1 MQKQTPP
8 DPVGVLVDFLVMITA
23 AVVAL
28 GWIRGWFGGGGL
40 LADLRSK
47 ARRKSKPREPFTSLA
62 EVERSIRQEG
72 LESCSLILAVDFTR
86 SNEFTGE
93 VSFGGHSLH
102 DTSRPDTPNP
112 YQRVI
117 SIIGRTL
124 AHFDDDGI
132 IPAFGFGAPPRA
144 PRADPSR
151 QKPLPEHNPAP
162 STASLRRARS
172 IRSWRCAAG
181 DIQTRASRCF
191 PFFPDRDC
199 LGLDEVLER
208 YSEIAAGVQMSGPTN
223 FAPAIR
229 EAVRRVRE
237 TDNAFHV
244 LIIVADGQER
254 LYIAPQLYTAPSPAA
269 ARPPRNLTATPRAA
283 GRPGR
288 RDRCGDRRGSGGAPP
303 PPFPSRTNWTRLV
316 PPSVL
321 TGHISDRGSGGAP
334 PYPPL
339 ASRRRFPRLLSTD
352 THPGVH
358 GRVWVL
364 TTDAPYPQVP
374 LAIVCVGV
382 GDGPWDLMH
391 EFDDGPPPQI
401 NNTRRR

>member
-8 DPVGVLVDFLVMITA
+8 DPVGVLVDFIVMITA

-144 PRADPSR
+144 PRRSQPPD
-151 QKPLPEHNPAP
+151 HYP
-162 STASLRRARS
+162 STPPLHRPPA
-172 IRSWRCAAG
+172 C
-181 DIQTRASRCF
+181 
-191 PFFPDRDC
+191 
-199 LGLDEVLER
+199 V
-208 YSEIAAGVQMSGPTN
+208 
-223 FAPAIR
+223 APA
-229 EAVRRVRE
+229 
-237 TDNAFHV
+237 
-244 LIIVADGQER
+244 QS
-254 LYIAPQLYTAPSPAA
+254 APGAARQGTSRPAQAA
-269 ARPPRNLTATPRAA
+269 ASPSSPTGTASGSRRCSSDTRRSPRVFRCPARPT
-283 GRPGR
+283 
-288 RDRCGDRRGSGGAPP
+288 
-303 PPFPSRTNWTRLV
+303 
-316 PPSVL
+316 
-321 TGHISDRGSGGAP
+321 
-334 PYPPL
+334 
-339 ASRRRFPRLLSTD
+339 SRRRFARPCAACARPTTPSTSSSSSPTARSGFTSPRDFTPPRRPPPPARRRTSPRRRARQVDRVDETAAAIVAAAEARRPALLSPAAVAFRACCPRTPP
-352 THPGVH
+352 PGVH
-358 GRVWVL
+358 GRVRVL
-364 TTDAPYPQVP
+364 TTDASYPQVP

-391 EFDDGPPPQI
+391 EFDDGPPPQ
-401 NNTRRR
+401 